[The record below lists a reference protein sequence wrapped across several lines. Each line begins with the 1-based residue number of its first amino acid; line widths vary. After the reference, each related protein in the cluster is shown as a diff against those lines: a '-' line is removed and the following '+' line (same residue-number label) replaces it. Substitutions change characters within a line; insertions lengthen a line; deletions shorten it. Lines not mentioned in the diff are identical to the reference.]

1 MKPNLV
7 ENYRYFTKVTP
18 HETKIVRP
26 RAIPY
31 GSYSEGV
38 AMEAMVLMG
47 LALLTGMTVLVLV
60 AFSII

>member
-1 MKPNLV
+1 MKTNLV
-7 ENYRYFTKVTP
+7 EDYRYFTKAEP
-18 HETKIVRP
+18 HETKIVHP